1 MQYFEMLFMT
11 IGGLGLFLFGMQKMS
26 YGLKMAANE
35 RIRTVFSHLTKNRV
49 IALLIGT
56 GVTALIQSSSATSVM
71 TIGFVNAGLLT
82 LKQAVSI
89 ILGANIGTTITA
101 FIVSIVGKF
110 KISTF
115 ALPAIGIGFFMSTF
129 SKKRSVIEMG
139 EIVLG
144 FGFIFFGLDIMKD
157 AFGPVKKSEATAAL
171 LASFSQNPLLG
182 VLIGTVVTMIFQSS
196 SATIAIVQLLAFNG
210 VISFD
215 AAIPLIL
222 GDNIGTTITAQLAS
236 IGTNLNSRRA
246 ARAHALFN
254 IAGVCIILPF
264 VWLGLYGNFI
274 KAILPGE
281 VTSTN
286 IMVHIAVS
294 HCAFNVINAI
304 IFTFAISLL
313 LKAAISLTKEK
324 KEEFEKAPKFLQE
337 RLIRNPSIALE
348 QVIKELTRMA
358 EIAKKTVERAQ
369 KGFFDNDEKLLA
381 KVSEGEDV
389 LDGFQQ
395 AITQYLIKIS
405 EKNLFTRESKEY
417 PILLHSVNDLE
428 KVGDYAKNIVR
439 YAEKKSRNRLV
450 LPDEGIEEINLMF
463 NKLYELFD
471 NVIDSLK
478 SKDHEMAVKAIA
490 IEDQIDD
497 MKANCRENHINRM
510 VQNKENPES
519 GTMIMDLAINI
530 EKMGDHLISIAKAVI
545 KDLQWGQKI
554 NIPEEGEEEEVSV

>member
-1 MQYFEMLFMT
+1 MQFIEMLFMT
-11 IGGLGLFLFGMQKMS
+11 IGGLALFLYGMQKMS

-35 RIRTVFSHLTKNRV
+35 RIRTVFSHLTKNRI

-56 GVTALIQSSSATSVM
+56 GITALIQSSSATSVM

-115 ALPAIGIGFFMSTF
+115 ALPAIGIGFYLRTF
-129 SKKRSVIEMG
+129 SKKRNIVEIG
-139 EIVLG
+139 EIILG
-144 FGFIFFGLDIMKD
+144 FGLIFFGLDIMKD
-157 AFGPVKKSEATAAL
+157 AFGPIKKSQATAEL
-171 LASFSQNPLLG
+171 LASFSNNPLLG
-182 VLIGTVVTMIFQSS
+182 ILVGTAVTMILQSS

-210 VISFD
+210 VIPFD
-215 AAIPLIL
+215 AALPLIL

-236 IGTNLNSRRA
+236 IGTNLNARRV

-254 IAGVCIILPF
+254 IIGVCIILPF

-274 KAILPGE
+274 EFILPGE
-281 VTSTN
+281 ITSTN
-286 IMVHIAVS
+286 IMVHIAVAHS
-294 HCAFNVINAI
+294 AFNIINAI
-304 IFTFAISLL
+304 IFAIALNLL
-313 LKAAISLTKEK
+313 LKAAISLTREK
-324 KEEFEKAPKFLQE
+324 KEDLDKAPKYLQE

-348 QVIKELTRMA
+348 QVLKELIRMA
-358 EIAKKTVERAQ
+358 EIAKRTVEDAQ
-369 KGFFDNDEKLLA
+369 KGFFNNDEKLLTSA
-381 KVSEGEDV
+381 ADGEDT
-389 LDGFQQ
+389 LDEFQQ
-395 AITQYLIKIS
+395 VITQYLVKIS
-405 EKNLFTRESKEY
+405 EKNLFTRESREY

-439 YAEKKSRNRLV
+439 YAEKKSRNRLT
-450 LPDEGIEEINLMF
+450 LPDEGVEEINKMF

-478 SKDHEMAVKAIA
+478 SKDREMAMKAIA
-490 IEDQIDD
+490 IEDQIDV
-497 MKANCRENHINRM
+497 MKDRCRENHINRM
-510 VQNKENPES
+510 VQNVENPES

-545 KDLQWGQKI
+545 KDLQWGKKI
-554 NIPEEGEEEEVSV
+554 SLPEAQEEVTT

>member
-1 MQYFEMLFMT
+1 MQYFEMFFMT
-11 IGGLGLFLFGMQKMS
+11 IGGLALFLYGMQKMS

-35 RIRTVFSHLTKNRV
+35 RIRTVFSHLTKNRI

-56 GVTALIQSSSATSVM
+56 GITALIQSSSATSVM

-115 ALPAIGIGFFMSTF
+115 ALPAIGIGFYLRTF
-129 SKKRSVIEMG
+129 SKKRNIVEIG

-144 FGFIFFGLDIMKD
+144 FGLIFFGLDIMKD
-157 AFGPVKKSEATAAL
+157 AFGPIKNSQTTADF
-171 LASFSQNPLLG
+171 LASFSSNPVLG
-182 VLIGTVVTMIFQSS
+182 IIVGTAVTMILQSS

-210 VISFD
+210 VIPFD
-215 AAIPLIL
+215 AALPLIL

-236 IGTNLNSRRA
+236 IGTNLNARRA
-246 ARAHALFN
+246 ACAHALFN
-254 IAGVCIILPF
+254 IIGVCIILPF

-274 KAILPGE
+274 EFILPGE
-281 VTSTN
+281 ITNTN
-286 IMVHIAVS
+286 IMVHIAVAHS
-294 HCAFNVINAI
+294 TFNIINAI
-304 IFTFAISLL
+304 IFAIALNLL
-313 LKAAISLTKEK
+313 LKAAISLTREK
-324 KEEFEKAPKFLQE
+324 KEDLDKAPKYLQE

-348 QVIKELTRMA
+348 QVLKELIRMA
-358 EIAKKTVERAQ
+358 EIAKRTVEDAQ
-369 KGFFDNDEKLLA
+369 KGFFNNDEKLLTSA
-381 KVSEGEDV
+381 ADGEDT
-389 LDGFQQ
+389 LDEFQQ
-395 AITQYLIKIS
+395 AITRYLIKIS
-405 EKNLFTRESKEY
+405 EKNLFSRESKEY

-450 LPDEGIEEINLMF
+450 LPDEGVEEINSMF

-471 NVIDSLK
+471 NVIESLK
-478 SKDHEMAVKAIA
+478 SKDREMAMKAIA
-490 IEDQIDD
+490 IEDQIDV
-497 MKANCRENHINRM
+497 MKDRCRENHINRM
-510 VQNKENPES
+510 VHNEENPES

-554 NIPEEGEEEEVSV
+554 SVPEEQKETPA

>member
-1 MQYFEMLFMT
+1 MQFIEMLFMT
-11 IGGLGLFLFGMQKMS
+11 IGGLALFLYGMQKMS

-35 RIRTVFSHLTKNRV
+35 RIRTVFSHLTRNRV

-56 GVTALIQSSSATSVM
+56 GITALIQSSSATSVM

-115 ALPAIGIGFFMSTF
+115 ALPAIGIGFYLRTF
-129 SKKRSVIEMG
+129 SKKRNMVEIG

-144 FGFIFFGLDIMKD
+144 LGLIFFGLDIMKD
-157 AFGPVKKSEATAAL
+157 AFGPIKNSQATADF
-171 LASFSQNPLLG
+171 LASFSSNPVLG
-182 VLIGTVVTMIFQSS
+182 ILVGTVVTMILQSS
-196 SATIAIVQLLAFNG
+196 SATVAIVQLLAFNG
-210 VISFD
+210 VIPFD

-222 GDNIGTTITAQLAS
+222 GGNIGTTITAQLAS
-236 IGTNLNSRRA
+236 IGTNLNARRTA
-246 ARAHALFN
+246 IANSLFN
-254 IAGVCIILPF
+254 IIGVCIILPF

-274 KAILPGE
+274 ESILPGE
-281 VTSTN
+281 ITNIN
-286 IMVHIAVS
+286 IMVHIAVAHS
-294 HCAFNVINAI
+294 IFNIIAAI
-304 IFTFAISLL
+304 IFAIALNLL
-313 LKAAISLTKEK
+313 LKAAISLTREK
-324 KEEFEKAPKFLQE
+324 KEELEKAPKYLQE

-348 QVIKELTRMA
+348 QVIKELIRMA
-358 EIAKKTVERAQ
+358 EIAKRTVEDAQ
-369 KGFFDNDEKLLA
+369 KGFFNNDEKLLTSA
-381 KVSEGEDV
+381 ADGEDT
-389 LDGFQQ
+389 LDEFQQ
-395 AITQYLIKIS
+395 AITQYLVKIS

-450 LPDEGIEEINLMF
+450 LPDEGVEEINSMF
-463 NKLYELFD
+463 QKLYELFD

-478 SKDHEMAVKAIA
+478 SKDREMAMKAIA
-490 IEDQIDD
+490 IEDQIDV
-497 MKANCRENHINRM
+497 MKDRCRENHINRM
-510 VQNKENPES
+510 VHNEENPES

-545 KDLQWGQKI
+545 KDLQWGKKI
-554 NIPEEGEEEEVSV
+554 SVPEEQKETPA

>member
-11 IGGLGLFLFGMQKMS
+11 VGGLGLFLYGMQKMS

-35 RIRTVFSHLTKNRV
+35 RIRTVFSNLTRNRV

-56 GVTALIQSSSATSVM
+56 GITALIQSSSATSVM
-71 TIGFVNAGLLT
+71 TIGFINAGLLT
-82 LKQAVSI
+82 LKQAVSL

-110 KISTF
+110 KISTL
-115 ALPAIGIGFFMSTF
+115 ALPAIGIGFYMRTF
-129 SKKRSVIEMG
+129 SKKRSVVEIG

-144 FGFIFFGLDIMKD
+144 LGLIFFGLDIMKD
-157 AFGPVKKSEATAAL
+157 AFGPIKKSQATAEL
-171 LASFSQNPLLG
+171 LAYFSSNPVLG
-182 VLIGTVVTMIFQSS
+182 VLVGTVITMALQSS

-215 AAIPLIL
+215 AALPLIL

-236 IGTNLNSRRA
+236 IGTNLNARRV

-254 IAGVCIILPF
+254 IIGVCIILPF

-274 KAILPGE
+274 EYILPGE
-281 VTSTN
+281 ITNTN
-286 IMVHIAVS
+286 IMVHIAVAHS
-294 HCAFNVINAI
+294 AFNIINAI
-304 IFTFAISLL
+304 IFTFALNLL
-313 LKAAISLTKEK
+313 LKAAISITREK
-324 KEEFEKAPKFLQE
+324 KGELDKAPKYLQE

-348 QVIKELTRMA
+348 QVAKELIRMA
-358 EIAKKTVERAQ
+358 EIAKRTVEDAQ
-369 KGFFDNDEKLLA
+369 KGFFKNDEKLLTSA
-381 KVSEGEDV
+381 SDGEDT
-389 LDGFQQ
+389 LDQFQQ
-395 AITQYLIKIS
+395 VITQYLIKIS

-428 KVGDYAKNIVR
+428 KVGDYARNIVK

-450 LPDEGIEEINLMF
+450 LPDEGVEEINSMF
-463 NKLYELFD
+463 SKLYELFD
-471 NVIDSLK
+471 NVIESLK
-478 SKDHEMAVKAIA
+478 SKDNAMAMKAIA
-490 IEDQIDD
+490 IEDQIDA
-497 MKANCRENHINRM
+497 KKEQCRENHINRM
-510 VQNKENPES
+510 VQNVENPES

-545 KDLQWGQKI
+545 KDLQWGKKI
-554 NIPEEGEEEEVSV
+554 SLPEAQE